1 MQAATSVLQG
11 NPDNIFARF
20 VTSQQPLITVFDGAK
35 KKSILKSLL

>member
-11 NPDNIFARF
+11 NPDNIFDRF

-35 KKSILKSLL
+35 KKSILKSLQ